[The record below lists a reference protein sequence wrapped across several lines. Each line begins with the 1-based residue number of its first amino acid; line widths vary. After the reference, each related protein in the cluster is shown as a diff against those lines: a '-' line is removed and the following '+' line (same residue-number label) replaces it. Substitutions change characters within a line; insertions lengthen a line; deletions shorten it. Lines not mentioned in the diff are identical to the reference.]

1 MLEYKLFSNNYCK
14 HSKTVIKIKLAN
26 IKASTVHSLKLKN
39 SDSAM
44 LQFIWATKQ
53 ILTPEI
59 IIQTFDY
66 NAYENKHLNNQKG
79 TTESILCS
87 LGINEYKWTVIIL
100 GFLFVD
106 SDVIKY
112 ITNISN
118 KLYVWLTTYLKAS
131 SHNLPLHTYIQIVT
145 SSREIQYK
153 IDEINIHC
161 QLVKI
166 WNYIV
171 VGARK
176 SSWDKGC
183 QILWA
188 KISQTHV
195 QNNFKKAK
203 L

>member
-118 KLYVWLTTYLKAS
+118 KLYVWLTTYPQKS
-131 SHNLPLHTYIQIVT
+131 SHNLRLHTYIQIIT
-145 SSREIQYK
+145 SSRG
-153 IDEINIHC
+153 IH
-161 QLVKI
+161 
-166 WNYIV
+166 Y
-171 VGARK
+171 
-176 SSWDKGC
+176 
-183 QILWA
+183 QI
-188 KISQTHV
+188 H
-195 QNNFKKAK
+195 KKK
-203 L
+203 TIK